1 MLPDLLT
8 CPYVQ
13 RFKVILKVKRKKAKE
28 IDLGGGLLIKKKTD
42 LFYTRNDGDGQN
54 TDPQSMDY
62 PNGLP

>member
-1 MLPDLLT
+1 M
-8 CPYVQ
+8 
-13 RFKVILKVKRKKAKE
+13 KIKRKKAKE
-28 IDLGGGLLIKKKTD
+28 IGLEEGSWSKKKTD